1 MLRVLLTVLLHGV
14 VFIALWVQ
22 QTQDSVSEPNNLST
36 GYAYWQ
42 SSMDPLAWGVL
53 AFMLLSPVLALLSRP
68 RQSVRGR
75 SLLIVNWLFAPVI
88 VIIGFMGTTNQVWLW
103 WLIFS
108 TVMFGI
114 AIFHGLSAR
123 VARVPKQNGKK

>member
-14 VFIALWVQ
+14 VFIALWWQ
-22 QTQDSVSEPNNLST
+22 QTQDSVAEPNNLST

-42 SSMDPLAWGVL
+42 SNMDPLAWAVL

-88 VIIGFMGTTNQVWLW
+88 GIIGLLSTTNQVWLW

-114 AIFHGLSAR
+114 AILNRLSAR

>member
-14 VFIALWVQ
+14 VFIALWWQ
-22 QTQDSVSEPNNLST
+22 QTKDSVAEPNNLSA

-42 SSMDPLAWGVL
+42 SNMDPLYWGIL

>member
-14 VFIALWVQ
+14 VFIALWWQ
-22 QTQDSVSEPNNLST
+22 QTKDSVAEPNNLSA

-42 SSMDPLAWGVL
+42 SNMDPLYWGIL

-75 SLLIVNWLFAPVI
+75 SLLVINWLFAPVI

-103 WLIFS
+103 WLVFS

>member
-14 VFIALWVQ
+14 VFIALWWQ
-22 QTQDSVSEPNNLST
+22 QTKDSVAEPNNLSS

-42 SSMDPLAWGVL
+42 SNMDPLYWGIL

-75 SLLIVNWLFAPVI
+75 SLLVINWLFAPVI
-88 VIIGFMGTTNQVWLW
+88 VIIGFMSTTNQVWLW

-123 VARVPKQNGKK
+123 VARVPQQNGKK

>member
-1 MLRVLLTVLLHGV
+1 MLRVLLHGV
-14 VFIALWVQ
+14 VFIALWWQ
-22 QTQDSVSEPNNLST
+22 QTKDSVAEPNNLSS

-42 SSMDPLAWGVL
+42 SNMDPLYWGIL

-68 RQSVRGR
+68 RQSLRGR
-75 SLLIVNWLFAPVI
+75 SLLIINWRFVPVI
-88 VIIGFMGTTNQVWLW
+88 GIIGLMSTTTQVWLW

-114 AIFHGLSAR
+114 AILNRLSAR
-123 VARVPKQNGKK
+123 VARVPQQNGKK

>member
-1 MLRVLLTVLLHGV
+1 MLRVLLTVLVHGV

-114 AIFHGLSAR
+114 AIFHALRAR

>member
-14 VFIALWVQ
+14 VFIGLWVQ